1 MTCFFFFFSSVREN
15 NSIPSY
21 NKGQGAS
28 KRKKMTRKEQEK
40 KEGSNLGQTAFCLV
54 LTCRGKNKLKKAL

>member
-1 MTCFFFFFSSVREN
+1 MTCFFFFFFSSVREN

-28 KRKKMTRKEQEK
+28 KRKKMTRKKTGKKGRVKPGPNSILFSLDMQGEK
-40 KEGSNLGQTAFCLV
+40 
-54 LTCRGKNKLKKAL
+54 